1 MYVYYYTYICF
12 SLILESQ
19 KVKQQLRHLEK
30 KLNDLKVINYA
41 SSSVKYE
48 KYLILIPPIQNYLIL
63 IPYMICNMIY

>member
-30 KLNDLKVINYA
+30 KLNDLKVINCA

-48 KYLILIPPIQNYLIL
+48 KYYLSL